1 METAVISCAD
11 FVPLGSQINVSLG
24 GNTDVCVIPE
34 RQNGIGAIGTGLA
47 LFCPDEPISPDNREV
62 DHLEGSKSPP
72 RPRTAEGPWLKVSQ
86 KAGALKLQF
95 ADATNC
101 DTEPEPEP
109 EPEEAVEAVQ
119 LAGVPPLEPL
129 QLHVHGPEP
138 ATEEDVPTEQ
148 RFVEG
153 ADDDVAPFADPHAP
167 LTVPPVTFTATVVL
181 AGADV
186 PPLPLQL
193 NA

>member
-1 METAVISCAD
+1 M
-11 FVPLGSQINVSLG
+11 SLG

-167 LTVPPVTFTATVVL
+167 LIGAGLAVTATVVL
-181 AGADV
+181 ATGDV
-186 PPLPLQL
+186 PPGPAQA
-193 NA
+193 NV